1 MGGAVLHGAVLF
13 RKRNRFKFDKKDVK
27 YENNNK
33 EVGEYLIH
41 VWGGEDFTSI
51 KATEKNC

>member
-1 MGGAVLHGAVLF
+1 MEQCSSGKGIGLNLI
-13 RKRNRFKFDKKDVK
+13 KKDVK

>member
-13 RKRNRFKFDKKDVK
+13 GKRNRFKFDEKDVK
-27 YENNNK
+27 YENMK

>member
-1 MGGAVLHGAVLF
+1 MKIII
-13 RKRNRFKFDKKDVK
+13 R
-27 YENNNK
+27 K

-51 KATEKNC
+51 KATEKKTVKEKISRFEYI